1 MNKKLIV
8 VCLIVFLGIVLFP
21 TNLIGDPTL
30 EKKTDP
36 GDSDGGSNIYENH
49 YVDCLIVIVTPTG
62 SETIEGMHWQC
73 YSGGS
78 GPCTAT
84 DCQ

>member
-30 EKKTDP
+30 EKKTDHGENDGNLYYSNP
-36 GDSDGGSNIYENH
+36 NAYCIMTTVTPFGTTTTEGTRTECFSGGDSYCI
-49 YVDCLIVIVTPTG
+49 
-62 SETIEGMHWQC
+62 
-73 YSGGS
+73 
-78 GPCTAT
+78 AT